1 MNSPI
6 ANMGNRV
13 LYFPMKYFTQIIA
26 ATLFLSA
33 CSAQPAL
40 EPKQIEEEKHVDQE
54 NIMQSSSSS
63 QDEIDMEEVAPEVEE
78 EQVDASS
85 SVGSS
90 ESLSDMADLHEMLID
105 TLHNEYRSHARYQ
118 AVLDKFD
125 RPSPFPLVDEQSEEK
140 ILALQKVLE
149 KYNLPIGKNPYLG
162 HIIAPDRIVQA
173 CRKGKEGE
181 LETIALY
188 EKFLPLVTDFTD
200 VHTVFSKN
208 AEMSRDTYIPLFNNC
223 IENE

>member
-1 MNSPI
+1 
-6 ANMGNRV
+6 
-13 LYFPMKYFTQIIA
+13 MKYFTQIIA

-40 EPKQIEEEKHVDQE
+40 EPKQIEEEKQVDQE
-54 NIMQSSSSS
+54 NILQSSSSS
-63 QDEIDMEEVAPEVEE
+63 SQGEIDMKEVSPEVQE
-78 EQVDASS
+78 SS
-85 SVGSS
+85 SAGSS
-90 ESLSDMADLHEMLID
+90 ESPPDMVDLHEMLID

-118 AVLDKFD
+118 AVLDTFD

-140 ILALQKVLE
+140 ILALQTVLE

-162 HIIAPDRIVQA
+162 QIIAPNRIVQA

-208 AEMSRDTYIPLFNNC
+208 AEMSRNTYIPLFNNC
-223 IENE
+223 IENEY